1 MCGTYHCV
9 KQVGQSARQTM
20 SWPIIGVFFWW
31 LAGYSVEALLFSR
44 YKILKPKVR
53 AWQVVASL
61 PAMGLGA
68 ALAGLMLF
76 DQSARKEFDY
86 WMTIAAFGG
95 MWVAL
100 GATTLWRILFSGDC
114 EGDSPLAK
122 LRTRPECLRS
132 PPKTECSVRGQTLSL
147 STEAFQ
153 ESCDH
158 PRTEQKS
165 QS

>member
-1 MCGTYHCV
+1 MWTW
-9 KQVGQSARQTM
+9 RDM

-100 GATTLWRILFSGDC
+100 GATTSLAYFVQWRLRRRLASG
-114 EGDSPLAK
+114 EVEDSSRML
-122 LRTRPECLRS
+122 TI
-132 PPKTECSVRGQTLSL
+132 TT
-147 STEAFQ
+147 
-153 ESCDH
+153 
-158 PRTEQKS
+158 
-165 QS
+165 